1 MGYANYNWRIFFLLL
16 IWFRGKSIHSQKKN
30 RKMLLQFCKDFMV
43 LQKKFDFFPR
53 IIFNEHATIIT
64 IETDKPSS

>member
-1 MGYANYNWRIFFLLL
+1 
-16 IWFRGKSIHSQKKN
+16 
-30 RKMLLQFCKDFMV
+30 MLLQFCKDFMV